1 MENGTPFVTTIDGKL
16 KSLIKKENN
25 GIFITNK
32 KNIDI
37 KNIEKLINDKNFR
50 ITLKLNARRSYKKL
64 FNFDMTYSKIITY
77 LKNI

>member
-1 MENGTPFVTTIDGKL
+1 MAYIP
-16 KSLIKKENN
+16 
-25 GIFITNK
+25 NK

-50 ITLKLNARRSYKKL
+50 NTLKLNARRSYKKL